1 LTADRP
7 LRELPLLCV
16 VVAVGALLRV
26 TLGVGFAAMG
36 SLLGGDGS
44 TGLLAAAAAAGAVVV
59 VFFFSLKV
67 AAGLPLGVFVL
78 GVLLARVV
86 AVAMADGALR
96 FVADE
101 AAVAFGI
108 VVGVVVEVTSSG
120 GTTAAWPLRRRCSSA
135 FVRCRIDRLQR
146 RIGLNATHVDDTPL
160 LLWRTAITRHS

>member
-1 LTADRP
+1 MTADRP

-59 VFFFSLKV
+59 V
-67 AAGLPLGVFVL
+67 VFVL